1 MKRTIALGIG
11 ALCTGA
17 LGGAARADGY
27 CDHVKGVAAAE
38 SALYYSP
45 EFFGSVGYV
54 EQPQEDVVGAE
65 TDGVRITAGLRY
77 SISDLIEANATKKH
91 ATADCDRHLAL
102 DKIEGASSYRAVT
115 ARVRVLDAALE
126 KAEKMLADADSDL
139 RSGRATA
146 QVVAA
151 TRLRVDEVRTMA
163 ASAHAELE
171 GLPDPGEGTTL
182 SGALGA
188 YYRADAAME
197 TQEGAL
203 RRAKAWDVSVR
214 FGYDQ
219 FLGRENDPP
228 FFGVVS
234 LTFDLG
240 WFAQVGANKRAASGR
255 SRAVRE
261 EHGTAQID
269 SSTTRLQAMLDLETQ
284 RAEETA
290 VLVDDLEKQ
299 LKALQKL
306 AGDESR
312 RYRETVWFD
321 WVKVK
326 AEHDYLVAHI
336 ESLREILGEDSK

>member
-1 MKRTIALGIG
+1 MKAAI

-17 LGGAARADGY
+17 LTAGALVSVAHADGY
-27 CDHVKGVAAAE
+27 CDHAEGVAAAE
-38 SALYYSP
+38 SALYYTP
-45 EFFGSVGYV
+45 EVFGSVGYV
-54 EQPQEDVVGAE
+54 EQPQEDVPGSD
-65 TDGVRITAGLRY
+65 TDGVRITFGLRY
-77 SISDLIEANATKKH
+77 SISDLVEANATKKH
-91 ATADCDRHLAL
+91 ASADCRRHLAL
-102 DKIEGASSYRAVT
+102 DQVEGASSYAAVA

-126 KAEKMLADADSDL
+126 KAEQMLSDADSDL
-139 RSGRATA
+139 RSRRATA
-146 QVVAA
+146 QEVDA

-163 ASAHAELE
+163 ADAHAQLDTLPVPAE
-171 GLPDPGEGTTL
+171 GSSLA
-182 SGALGA
+182 GALGA
-188 YYRADAAME
+188 YYRADAQME
-197 TQEGAL
+197 DQEAAL

-240 WFAQVGANKRAASGR
+240 WFGQNGANKKAASGR
-255 SRAVRE
+255 QRMIRE

-269 SSTTRLQAMLDLETQ
+269 ETASRLQAMLDLEQ
-284 RAEETA
+284 KRVEETA
-290 VLVDDLEKQ
+290 VLVEDLEKQ

-321 WVKVK
+321 WVKIK
-326 AEHDYLVAHI
+326 AEHDYLAAHVA
-336 ESLREILGEDSK
+336 SLQEILGDGGK